1 MKHMAI
7 RVSEA
12 PKEIIKLLEIGNIE
26 YKDDEWL
33 HTIKGVEVII
43 ITYKDNC
50 ITMLE
55 SEFVINNK
63 LYSYYLGLEKDFKN
77 LRKWLRYH

>member
-7 RVSEA
+7 KVSEA
-12 PKEIIKLLEIGNIE
+12 PKEIIKLFEKGNIK
-26 YKDDEWL
+26 YNDDEWL
-33 HTIKGVEVII
+33 HTIKGVDVII

-55 SEFVINNK
+55 NEYVVNNK

-77 LRKWLRYH
+77 LKKWLRYH

>member
-7 RVSEA
+7 RISEA
-12 PKEIIKLLEIGNIE
+12 PKEIIKLLEIGNIK
-26 YKDDEWL
+26 YNDDEWL
-33 HTIKGVEVII
+33 HAIKGVEVII

-55 SEFVINNK
+55 SEFIINNK